1 MVAEVIDILIEDYD
15 GHAIISDWGIKEQG
29 ALITDAVIALD
40 DNDEKVVQFW
50 SGNPFEDKHA
60 EQINVSF
67 ENLTTLYNLIVNWL

>member
-1 MVAEVIDILIEDYD
+1 MVTEVIDVLLEDYD
-15 GHAIISDWGIKEQG
+15 GDAIISDWGIKEKG
-29 ALITDAVIALD
+29 TLITDVVVAL

-67 ENLTTLYNLIVNWL
+67 ENLTILYNAIVNWL